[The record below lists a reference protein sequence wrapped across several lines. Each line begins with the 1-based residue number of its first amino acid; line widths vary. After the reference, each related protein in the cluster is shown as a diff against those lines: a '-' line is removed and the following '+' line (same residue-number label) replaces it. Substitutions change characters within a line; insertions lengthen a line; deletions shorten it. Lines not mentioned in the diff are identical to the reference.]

1 MSAIPACLGLVEVM
15 PFPSAEGPQSGLA
28 PLDLIPKEVRT
39 TLRAYCPKSF
49 AMVGILGRWAV
60 LAQIPCRRW
69 SCEVCGQR
77 KANYYAGIARAGCAL
92 SVERLRLL
100 TISCPRETPER
111 SWAEFGGR
119 WDRMSNSLARRLGR
133 RLTYFGTTELQK
145 RGNPHLHLLLRDSG
159 FIPKAEVHRLGY
171 AAGFGF
177 SDIRQI
183 QPGAGVT
190 YVTKYLHKSAGQ
202 ELAKGA
208 RRIRRSRDWY
218 TEPARPSCTWG
229 SDWKWQELAGFDV
242 DYLEHD
248 LASKGYEVL
257 NYIQRPDDGE

>member
-1 MSAIPACLGLVEVM
+1 VSAALAAIGLAEVM
-15 PFPSAEGPQSGLA
+15 LPPTSGLPEVGRS

-39 TLRAYCPKSF
+39 TQRAHCPKSF
-49 AMVGILGRWAV
+49 GMTGILGRWAV
-60 LAQIPCRRW
+60 LVSIPCRQW
-69 SCEVCGQR
+69 SCTVCGER
-77 KANYYAGIARAGCAL
+77 KARHYAGIARAGCAL

-100 TISCPRETPER
+100 TISCPRESPAD
-111 SWAEFGGR
+111 SWAELGPR
-119 WDRMSNSLARRLGR
+119 WNRMNQALKRRLGGP
-133 RLTYFGTTELQK
+133 LSYFGTVELQK

-183 QPGAGVT
+183 QPGVGVV

-218 TEPARPSCTWG
+218 AAPARPTCSWG
-229 SDWKWQELAGFDV
+229 PDWRWQSVEGLDFDQV
-242 DYLEHD
+242 ERD
-248 LASKGYEVL
+248 LVGKGYEVL
-257 NYIQRPDDGE
+257 SYVQQTSDP